1 MMAEE
6 KNPKNP
12 KDLNVKKV
20 SSSSKPKFDDIYDA
34 INIDDVDKKISSDL
48 SEKPKK
54 KSIKKKPNI
63 NIKDSGHMID
73 GIWDLDAYIAKR
85 KDTSSAKNME
95 RPKEELNFLTQ
106 DDLDIRSLE
115 NIYAIVPNKKGDHKL
130 VWKKDTAPEDLW
142 EDDKWRSKGTV
153 YVKNGKKIYDVAL
166 DFKRHAT
173 LKNQNDDRFDVWL
186 IDEEKDLDNQL
197 DAIKNGL
204 GGGRNFEDPLIID
217 NHKKKTK
224 KKSAPKSK
232 DDSIKAAEIISLK
245 AEKEAKKKIK
255 DNSAD
260 KEKAK
265 EGAIQKAK
273 EEVKLKEAASAKA
286 KADEDAKLKDEDAK
300 LKDEAAAAKAKADE
314 DAKLKE
320 EAAAAKAKADEDA
333 KLKEEAAA
341 AKSKADEEA
350 KLKEEA
356 AAAKAKADEEAK
368 LKEEAAAEKAKADE
382 DAKLKEEAAAAKAKA
397 DEDAKLKEEADAK
410 AKADED
416 ARIKEGAVKA
426 KAKADEEAKNN
437 IDEPNSL
444 WIDIGSL
451 TDIEESPPKISSK
464 TNTPKETKNN
474 SIKAESSTSTSTN
487 TLIDLDALTNLDETP
502 SKKIK
507 KPEIVVNEVVN
518 EVVKENIK
526 VESEQIKEPAASKVT
541 KDIPAVEKYLATS
554 NADISTDFFEDD
566 DDDEE
571 ETSGAWKKRLIRLLG
586 LVFLGVLIGLGRLLW
601 KVMFADSNTRELD
614 LDDISGEVVTIP
626 GADSDDSQWSN
637 NNNRWND
644 NDEVDTEQYDDLI
657 ALPNPNGDIDLWTDG
672 ELIELPEEVSEE
684 YLITLRQTIRTL
696 KKESRTLLNKSRLIN
711 NADALRFAIAAYSQ
725 ANDLVEKLD
734 ENESQVTAEQL
745 EKIIEKVRLYIKSV
759 RDLIG

>member
-6 KNPKNP
+6 KNPKKP
-12 KDLNVKKV
+12 KDLNVKKA
-20 SSSSKPKFDDIYDA
+20 SSSNKPKFDDIYDA
-34 INIDDVDKKISSDL
+34 INIDDIDKKISSDL
-48 SEKPKK
+48 SERPVK
-54 KSIKKKPNI
+54 KSLKKKPNI
-63 NIKDSGHMID
+63 NIKDTGHMID

-85 KDTSSAKNME
+85 KDSSSAKSME

-106 DDLDIRSLE
+106 DGLDIRSLE

-142 EDDKWRSKGTV
+142 EDDKWRNKGTV

-173 LKNQNDDRFDVWL
+173 LKNQNEDRFDVWL

-197 DAIKNGL
+197 DAIRNGL

-217 NHKKKTK
+217 TENKKTK
-224 KKSAPKSK
+224 KKSTPKSK
-232 DDSIKAAEIISLK
+232 DDAIKAAELISLN

-265 EGAIQKAK
+265 EVAIEKAK
-273 EEVKLKEAASAKA
+273 EEAKAKAKANEDAKLEEAKAKA
-286 KADEDAKLKDEDAK
+286 KADEDAKLEEAKAKAKANEDAK
-300 LKDEAAAAKAKADE
+300 LEEAKAKAKADE
-314 DAKLKE
+314 E
-320 EAAAAKAKADEDA
+320 AKAKA
-333 KLKEEAAA
+333 
-341 AKSKADEEA
+341 KADEEA
-350 KLKEEA
+350 KLKEAKAKAKANEDAKLEEA
-356 AAAKAKADEEAK
+356 KAKADEDARLEEAKAKAKADEEAK
-368 LKEEAAAEKAKADE
+368 LKEEAAAKAKADE
-382 DAKLKEEAAAAKAKA
+382 DAKNAT
-397 DEDAKLKEEADAK
+397 DDS
-410 AKADED
+410 
-416 ARIKEGAVKA
+416 
-426 KAKADEEAKNN
+426 
-437 IDEPNSL
+437 NSL

-451 TDIEESPPKISSK
+451 TDIEETPRIVSSK
-464 TNTPKETKNN
+464 TNTSKEIKNEPVKAKN
-474 SIKAESSTSTSTN
+474 STTTSTD
-487 TLIDLDALTNLDETP
+487 TLIDLDALTNLDKTP
-502 SKKIK
+502 SKNIK
-507 KPEIVVNEVVN
+507 KPEIVVNEVL
-518 EVVKENIK
+518 KENIK
-526 VESEQIKEPAASKVT
+526 MESEKIEEPISKENNEEPKLE
-541 KDIPAVEKYLATS
+541 KDLATS
-554 NADISTDFFEDD
+554 KADISSDFFEDD

-601 KVMFADSNTRELD
+601 KVMFADSGTRELN

-626 GADSDDSQWSN
+626 GSDSDDSQWSN
-637 NNNRWND
+637 NDNNND
-644 NDEVDTEQYDDLI
+644 NWTDDNEVDTDQYDDLI
-657 ALPNPNGDIDLWTDG
+657 ALPNPDGDINLWTDG

-734 ENESQVTAEQL
+734 EDESQVTAEQL